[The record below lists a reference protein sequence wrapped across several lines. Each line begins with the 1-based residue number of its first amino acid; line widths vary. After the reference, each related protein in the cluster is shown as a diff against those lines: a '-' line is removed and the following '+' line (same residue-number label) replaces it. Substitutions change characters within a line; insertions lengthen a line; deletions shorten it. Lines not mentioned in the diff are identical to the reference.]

1 MDKEDVTYM
10 DNIPVYVMESH
21 TVIIKNKILPFVTV
35 WINLETM
42 MLSEMSH
49 RERLYI
55 IIYMKNLKQ
64 RECI

>member
-21 TVIIKNKILPFVTV
+21 TVIIKNKSLPFVTV

>member
-1 MDKEDVTYM
+1 MTYM

-21 TVIIKNKILPFVTV
+21 TVIIKNKSLPFVTV

>member
-1 MDKEDVTYM
+1 MTYM
-10 DNIPVYVMESH
+10 VNIPVYVMESH
-21 TVIIKNKILPFVTV
+21 TVIIKNKSLPFVTV